1 MRILLIGGSKSGKST
16 AAQRLCRH
24 LAAGAPLY
32 YWATMTPRDSEDH
45 QRVLRHIADREG
57 WGFRTIECSTGLTAA
72 LPDIDKRGAVLLDS
86 VTAALS
92 EAMFGPEFDANAA
105 ETVTAELLAVSRH
118 SAHFVCVCDDLWRG
132 GEDYQDW
139 TEVYVRELAEI
150 CRALASEFD
159 AVCEMTAGLPR
170 LWKGELPRV

>member
-57 WGFRTIECSTGLTAA
+57 WGFRTIERSTGLTAA

-105 ETVTAELLAVSRH
+105 ETVTAELLA
-118 SAHFVCVCDDLWRG
+118 

-139 TEVYVRELAEI
+139 TEVYVRGLAQV
-150 CRALASEFD
+150 CRALAAEFD
-159 AVCEMTAGLPR
+159 VVCDMAAGLPR
-170 LWKGELPRV
+170 VWKGAWPL

>member
-1 MRILLIGGSKSGKST
+1 MDPPGHGPRPHFYNSSVHVHLLF
-16 AAQRLCRH
+16 
-24 LAAGAPLY
+24 
-32 YWATMTPRDSEDH
+32 
-45 QRVLRHIADREG
+45 REG
-57 WGFRTIECSTGLTAA
+57 WGFRTIERSTGLTAA

-105 ETVTAELLAVSRH
+105 ETVTAALLAVSRH

-139 TEVYVRELAEI
+139 TEVYVRGLAQV
-150 CRALASEFD
+150 CRALAAEFD
-159 AVCEMTAGLPR
+159 VVCDMAAGRPR
-170 LWKGELPRV
+170 VWKGAWPL

>member
-57 WGFRTIECSTGLTAA
+57 WGFRTIERSTGLTAA
-72 LPDIDKRGAVLLDS
+72 LPDIDK
-86 VTAALS
+86 
-92 EAMFGPEFDANAA
+92 PC
-105 ETVTAELLAVSRH
+105 
-118 SAHFVCVCDDLWRG
+118 SARNL
-132 GEDYQDW
+132 
-139 TEVYVRELAEI
+139 TP
-150 CRALASEFD
+150 
-159 AVCEMTAGLPR
+159 TPR
-170 LWKGELPRV
+170 RP

>member
-1 MRILLIGGSKSGKST
+1 MRIILIGGSKSGKST

-45 QRVLRHIADREG
+45 QRILRHIADREG
-57 WGFRTIECSTGLTAA
+57 WGFRTIERSTGLTAA

-92 EAMFGPEFDANAA
+92 ETMFGPEFDANAA

-139 TEVYVRELAEI
+139 TEVYVRGLAQV
-150 CRALASEFD
+150 CRALAAEFD
-159 AVCEMTAGLPR
+159 VVCDMAAGLPYV
-170 LWKGELPRV
+170 WKGAWPL

>member
-45 QRVLRHIADREG
+45 QRVLRHIAGREG
-57 WGFRTIECSTGLTAA
+57 WGFRTIERSTGLTAA

-139 TEVYVRELAEI
+139 TEVYVRGLAQV
-150 CRALASEFD
+150 CRALAAEFD
-159 AVCEMTAGLPR
+159 VVCDMAAGLPHV
-170 LWKGELPRV
+170 WKGAWPL

>member
-139 TEVYVRELAEI
+139 TEVYVRGLAQ
-150 CRALASEFD
+150 
-159 AVCEMTAGLPR
+159 V
-170 LWKGELPRV
+170 